1 MYKHD
6 AIMCPGNQYKDPD
19 KLETLVKRDSELNDR
34 INDYR
39 GILPIG
45 IDREQ
50 VTKAVEILEAQRD
63 LLKTGIA
70 NMRELFTEKVDE
82 LMDDTSGTL

>member
-1 MYKHD
+1 MYKDD
-6 AIMCPGNQYKDPD
+6 AIMCPRDQYKEHD
-19 KLETLVKRDSELNDR
+19 KLETLVKRDSELSDR
-34 INDYR
+34 IDDYR
-39 GILPIG
+39 GILPTG

-70 NMRELFTEKVDE
+70 NMRELLRKR
-82 LMDDTSGTL
+82 